1 MKYIQSQ
8 NSVNIDIERL
18 KNDEDAKADRL
29 GEQTIE
35 LRINDL
41 ERAVR
46 QQQSQN
52 KMIKNHYEKVLAQL
66 EALTKK
72 AIQAVLF

>member
-66 EALTKK
+66 EALTKN